1 MAAQA
6 GGGGGASGS
15 YTVAP
20 SSSSSSFSLSWLTSA
35 ASRAAW
41 TAVDVVTLFARSLL
55 DPSVRTLQDAG
66 AGSNGTGVRRVATVH
81 NAAQRGT
88 GPQAGAGNRLG
99 GGGGGSSSSSSSSSS
114 GSGGGSRPG
123 KIAGLG
129 PTKCTTSS

>member
-6 GGGGGASGS
+6 GGGGGGASGS
-15 YTVAP
+15 QTVTA
-20 SSSSSSFSLSWLTSA
+20 SSSFSLSWLSSA

-81 NAAQRGT
+81 SAAQRGT
-88 GPQAGAGNRLG
+88 GPQAGGGGNRLG
-99 GGGGGSSSSSSSSSS
+99 GGGGASSSSS
-114 GSGGGSRPG
+114 GSGGGPRPMG

-129 PTKCTTSS
+129 PTNCTTSK